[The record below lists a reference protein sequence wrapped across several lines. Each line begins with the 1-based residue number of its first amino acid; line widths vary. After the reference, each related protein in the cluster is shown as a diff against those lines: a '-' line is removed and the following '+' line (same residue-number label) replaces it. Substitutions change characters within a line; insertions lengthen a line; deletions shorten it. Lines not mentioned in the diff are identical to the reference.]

1 MFFKP
6 INYKRMKTK
15 SLILSL
21 LLAILSFATYAETKV
36 TPVCW
41 NNGLFTFSASD
52 AVNGSATVTIIDA
65 AGNTVTGT
73 GAYSALITVF
83 NNQVTFTAP
92 QPIRATIIRIKVVW
106 HDNHVN
112 SKYSTNIQCNNL
124 PVKLSALNVERTG
137 DDILLSF
144 TSEDEINVGY
154 YKVSISAD
162 GINWQERLIL
172 FPKIDAGGRYTLT
185 IAK

>member
-1 MFFKP
+1 
-6 INYKRMKTK
+6 MKK
-15 SLILSL
+15 VILVL
-21 LLAILSFATYAETKV
+21 LLAFVGIVTYAETKI
-36 TPVCW
+36 TPLCW

-65 AGNTVTGT
+65 VGNPVTGT

-92 QPIRATIIRIKVVW
+92 QPICAIIIRIKVVW

-112 SKYSTNIQCNNL
+112 SKYSTTIQCNNL
-124 PVKLSALNVERTG
+124 PVKLSALNVQRTG
-137 DDILLSF
+137 DSILLSF
-144 TSEDEINVGY
+144 TSDDEINVGY
-154 YKVSISAD
+154 YKVSLSTD

-172 FPKIDAGGRYTLT
+172 FPKIESGGRYTLN
-185 IAK
+185 IPN